1 MFGLVLIFFALVT
14 GILIGTG
21 HINLDTISPMKEI
34 SSDNFDGITDAIT
47 NTHVN
52 FKSVEQIFGE

>member
-21 HINLDTISPMKEI
+21 YLNMDTL
-34 SSDNFDGITDAIT
+34 SSMRNFSADNFEGVKDAIFD
-47 NTHVN
+47 THVN